1 MRRSLHAPLLASTL
15 LLAIACPGAAHASP
29 QMFVEYGCYNCHGNF
44 RRGDAPSIEG
54 LTRRLS
60 RFKDDPTAEQKFI
73 DEYRAGEMFH
83 PIPPHERIT
92 PDAARALIHWLAQGA
107 KATP

>member
-1 MRRSLHAPLLASTL
+1 MRRLLPCISLAGVLLATGYPM
-15 LLAIACPGAAHASP
+15 AVHASP

-54 LTRRLS
+54 LTKRLS
-60 RFKDDPTAEQKFI
+60 RLKDDAGAEQKFI

-83 PIPPHERIT
+83 AIPPHERIT
-92 PDAARALIHWLAQGA
+92 PDAAKALIHWLAQGA